1 MAMFEQDR
9 TDIERTCFKLG
20 EEAQRGAHHQ
30 AGRRLEE
37 GDAGGVVPWRLFY
50 FQSSRCCEP
59 VVSESVHFQM
69 RGPEVFEVESLPLRG
84 TFRKSL
90 DGVGNESLFT
100 KFWMPDREREQ
111 AGHAEDARVRLEA
124 PQVNARFFLG
134 PRIPLG
140 M

>member
-1 MAMFEQDR
+1 MYIKVPKQKHKAKAIFEQDR

-69 RGPEVFEVESLPLRG
+69 RGPEVFGVESLPLRG

-100 KFWMPDREREQ
+100 KF
-111 AGHAEDARVRLEA
+111 
-124 PQVNARFFLG
+124 
-134 PRIPLG
+134 
-140 M
+140 